1 MKTDR
6 LALTTLRLK
15 NFKAIQDSGEVVFTP
30 LTVFIGNN
38 GSGKSSL
45 IEGLETL
52 QQITDDG
59 LDKAMRRWHG
69 FEYVRN
75 ITTNS
80 NEHSSFDLEM
90 PSKQNMSFQIAG
102 SAVTGLNESKSH
114 HTFTALTEVEYN
126 TSTKEISFL
135 SESLTENRDG
145 KEPRIVTRTKYN
157 TIKDLIGESRAFGD
171 HISPNESILSAETSI
186 HFWQFNRLNP
196 DLMGEPVQRNRVPGE
211 RRLETDGSNIADFIL
226 DMSIEHPGILN
237 EIIELMQAV
246 LPYATEVQLVTVSD
260 VGLRV
265 YMQLV
270 ENGQK
275 IPGWLFSTGTLRVLA
290 LLALLRHPNPPPLI
304 VIEEIENGLD
314 PRTIHML
321 VEELRYATENGL
333 TQIIITTHS
342 PYLLDLL
349 LLDHIILVE
358 RENGHPVFRRP
369 SNNAEL
375 QSWSAKF
382 APGKLYTMGKLTGS
396 IQ

>member
-6 LALTTLRLK
+6 LALTTFRLK
-15 NFKAIQDSGEVVFTP
+15 NFKAIQDSEEVVFTP

-75 ITTNS
+75 TTTNS
-80 NEHSSFDLEM
+80 NEHSLFDLEM
-90 PSKQNMSFQIAG
+90 PSKQNMSFQITG
-102 SAVTGLNESKSH
+102 SAKTGLPTTKSYH
-114 HTFTALTEVEYN
+114 SFTGLIEVEYIPN
-126 TSTKEISFL
+126 TQEISFL
-135 SESLTENRDG
+135 SEYLTQNRNG
-145 KEPRIVTRTKYN
+145 EEARKVTRSQSNAIT
-157 TIKDLIGESRAFGD
+157 DLSGESRAFRD

-186 HFWQFNRLNP
+186 HFWQFIRLNP

-237 EIIELMQAV
+237 EIVELMQAV
-246 LPYATEVQLVTVSD
+246 LPYATDIQLVTLSD

-265 YMQLV
+265 YMQLI

-290 LLALLRHPNPPPLI
+290 LLALLRHPTPPPLI

-321 VEELRYATENGL
+321 VEEMRYATENGL
-333 TQIIITTHS
+333 TQIVITTHS

-369 SNNAEL
+369 SDNAEL
-375 QSWSAKF
+375 QSWVTKF
-382 APGKLYTMGKLTGS
+382 APGQLYTMGKLTGS
-396 IQ
+396 VQ